1 MLVRQMLADGL
12 VDELHLFVFPL
23 ALASGERLFADGDA
37 DVKFDLVE
45 TEAYDSGVVYSAY
58 RPAA

>member
-1 MLVRQMLADGL
+1 

-23 ALASGERLFADGDA
+23 ALDAGRRLFADGGPGS
-37 DVKFDLVE
+37 KFTLAA
-45 TEAYDSGVVYSAY
+45 TEAYDSGVVHLGY